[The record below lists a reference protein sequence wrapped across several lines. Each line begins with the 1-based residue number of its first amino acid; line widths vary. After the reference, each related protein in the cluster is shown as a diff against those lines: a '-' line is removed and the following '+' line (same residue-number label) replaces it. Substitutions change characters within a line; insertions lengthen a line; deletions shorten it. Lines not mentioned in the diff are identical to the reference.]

1 MNSTTNSS
9 QTYNGTVFY
18 DASAFDIT
26 AYIFIISLLLLAV
39 FTVSSNGLF
48 LVTFYKDPLKCLRTP
63 TAIFIAGLS
72 SANFLTGV
80 IVEPAYVGIF
90 LSSIHSGA
98 SFDSKSMRVF
108 FRFLEVFSFVTITSS
123 FLIMLAL
130 GIVQYLLIK
139 HPRIYNKSVSAKS
152 AVIGIIFIFIYSI
165 LFALLPEMTGINK
178 GLLSFIN
185 LLIHNMLLTVALV
198 TLYLVVYCQF
208 RKLTERHRNA
218 DLQENSE
225 EQGASIEPTESE
237 KQRLQAEKDFVYGT
251 IILTTVLIVT
261 VWPFC
266 ICVIIAM
273 VYGFTLAISLLWIIS
288 LIILLLKFALDPF
301 VFAWR
306 LRKYRKSLELV
317 WQRMCQCGKPSLPP
331 ASYHRGEAEITS
343 RSSEHD
349 DCGVEVTVVDGTGP
363 V

>member
-1 MNSTTNSS
+1 MNSTANSN
-9 QTYNGTVFY
+9 QANNGTVSI
-18 DASAFDIT
+18 DASALAIAVQT
-26 AYIFIISLLLLAV
+26 LTISLLLLAFLTV
-39 FTVSSNGLF
+39 FSNGLF

-63 TAIFIAGLS
+63 TAIFMAGLS
-72 SANFLTGV
+72 SSNFLTGL

-90 LSSIHSGA
+90 LSAMHSGA
-98 SFDSKSMRVF
+98 SFGSKSMRVF
-108 FRFLEVFSFVTITSS
+108 LRFMEVFSFVTITSS

-178 GLLSFIN
+178 GLLSFID
-185 LLIHNMLLTVALV
+185 LLIHNLLLTVALV

-225 EQGASIEPTESE
+225 EHGASIEPTESE
-237 KQRLQAEKDFVYGT
+237 KQRLQAENDFVYGT

-273 VYGFTLAISLLWIIS
+273 VYGFTLATYLAWIIS

-331 ASYHRGEAEITS
+331 ASYHRSEPEITS
-343 RSSEHD
+343 PSSEHD
-349 DCGVEVTVVDGTGP
+349 HCGVEVTVVDGTGP